1 MTSDSATADR
11 DLQARL
17 RTVLA
22 ERDQLELLLR
32 ERERDRKEFFATL
45 AHEMRNPLAAMRSA
59 IHVLR
64 VADTDQATASAARG
78 MLERQ
83 LTQLVR
89 LIDDLADVA
98 HVAQERLEL
107 VRERVNLRVLL
118 QRAIE
123 SNRAMLESRQ
133 QHLQLDLPSDP
144 IWLYVDSRRI
154 GQVFAS
160 IINNSSKFSDP
171 GSDIKIHASRELHHL
186 VVTITDEGVGIS
198 EDLLPQVFDMFTR
211 NGHYNRDS
219 QIGLGVGMTL
229 AKRLVELHGGRISVH
244 SDGPGQGS
252 SFVVKLNLLN
262 VPPLR
267 AVSPVADPV
276 ATNPGRTN
284 ARVLIVDDNRDGA
297 QGLALMLDIE
307 GHEVRTAADG
317 LEALKIAEEFQ
328 PHVVLLDIG
337 MPGMDGYETARRLRA
352 RPWAQ
357 SALLCALTGWGQEDD
372 KRRARTAGFDRHLV
386 KPIDP
391 EEISRIV
398 AAVCQSPTGDSPRAW
413 PGDEA

>member
-1 MTSDSATADR
+1 MTSTDSAGADR
-11 DLQARL
+11 ELQARL

-22 ERDQLELLLR
+22 ERDQLEMLLR

-59 IHVLR
+59 VHVLR
-64 VADTDQATASAARG
+64 LADTDQATASAARG

-83 LTQLVR
+83 LTQLVQ

-107 VRERVNLRVLL
+107 IRERVTLRVLV

-133 QHLQLDLPSDP
+133 QHLKLDLPSDP
-144 IWLYVDSRRI
+144 VWLYVDGRRI
-154 GQVFAS
+154 VQVFAS

-171 GSDIKIHASRELHHL
+171 GSDINIHAVREPHHL
-186 VVTITDEGVGIS
+186 VVTITDEGIGIS

-211 NGHYNRDS
+211 NGHCNRDS

-262 VPPLR
+262 VPALR
-267 AVSPVADPV
+267 ALAPAADPA
-276 ATNPGRTN
+276 ATNCGRSN

-297 QGLALMLDIE
+297 QGLALMLDME

-317 LEALKIAEEFQ
+317 LEALVIAEEFQ

-337 MPGMDGYETARRLRA
+337 MPGIDGYETARRLRT

-357 SALLCALTGWGQEDD
+357 SALLCAQTGWGQEDD

-386 KPIDP
+386 KPVDP

-398 AAVCQSPTGDSPRAW
+398 AEVCQAARD
-413 PGDEA
+413 

>member
-1 MTSDSATADR
+1 MAPGDSATSER
-11 DLQARL
+11 ELQARL

-22 ERDQLELLLR
+22 ERDQLEMLFR

-107 VRERVNLRVLL
+107 TRERVNLRVLT

-123 SNRAMLESRQ
+123 SNRALLESRQ
-133 QHLQLDLPSDP
+133 QHLKLDLPSDP
-144 IWLYVDSRRI
+144 VWLYVDSRRMV
-154 GQVFAS
+154 QVFAS
-160 IINNSSKFSDP
+160 IINNSSKFSDV
-171 GSDIKIHASRELHHL
+171 GGDISIRAVREPHHL
-186 VVTITDEGVGIS
+186 VVTISDEGVGIS
-198 EDLLPQVFDMFTR
+198 EDILPQVFDLFTR
-211 NGHYNRDS
+211 NGHYNRDG

-262 VPPLR
+262 VPALR
-267 AVSPVADPV
+267 PVPPVAEPV
-276 ATNPGRTN
+276 TIHSGRSN

-297 QGLALMLDIE
+297 QSLALMLDIE

-317 LEALKIAEEFQ
+317 FEALEIAEEFQ

-337 MPGMDGYETARRLRA
+337 MPGIDGYETARRLRT

-357 SALLCALTGWGQEDD
+357 SALLCAQTGWGQEDD

-398 AAVCQSPTGDSPRAW
+398 AEVCQAAPERPDLG
-413 PGDEA
+413 

>member
-22 ERDQLELLLR
+22 ERDHLELLLR

-64 VADTDQATASAARG
+64 LADTDQATASAARG

-171 GSDIKIHASRELHHL
+171 GADIKIHASRDLHHL

-219 QIGLGVGMTL
+219 PIGLGVGMTL

-267 AVSPVADPV
+267 AVSPAADAV
-276 ATNPGRTN
+276 ATNPGRAN

-372 KRRARTAGFDRHLV
+372 KRRARIAGFDRHLV

-398 AAVCQSPTGDSPRAW
+398 AEICQSPAGDSLRAW

>member
-1 MTSDSATADR
+1 MPPSDFPTTDR
-11 DLQARL
+11 ELQNRL

-22 ERDQLELLLR
+22 ERDQLEMLLR

-107 VRERVNLRVLL
+107 IRERVNLRVLV

-133 QHLQLDLPSDP
+133 QHLKLDLPSDP
-144 IWLYVDSRRI
+144 VWLYVDSRRI
-154 GQVFAS
+154 VQVFAS
-160 IINNSSKFSDP
+160 IISNSSKFSDP
-171 GSDIKIHASRELHHL
+171 GSDIDIHAVCEQHHL

-198 EDLLPQVFDMFTR
+198 EDILPQVFDMFTR

-219 QIGLGVGMTL
+219 QVGLGVGMTL
-229 AKRLVELHGGRISVH
+229 AKRLVELHGGRISAH
-244 SDGPGQGS
+244 SEGPGQGS

-267 AVSPVADPV
+267 AIPPVAQPV
-276 ATNPGRTN
+276 TANGRST

-297 QGLALMLDIE
+297 QGLALMLDME

-317 LEALKIAEEFQ
+317 LEALQIAEEFQ

-337 MPGMDGYETARRLRA
+337 MPGIDGYETARRLRM
-352 RPWAQ
+352 RPWAHT
-357 SALLCALTGWGQEDD
+357 ALLCAQTGWGQEDD

-398 AAVCQSPTGDSPRAW
+398 AEVCQAAP
-413 PGDEA
+413 PGDLR